1 MPAQP
6 DLWSELAA
14 SMSADLFLLAGT
26 LVFFAAVAHAF
37 LCPSIARA
45 AHVAEK
51 KGGIKG
57 AALHLLGEV
66 EVVFGLWAMVLFGL
80 MVCWPGKGWA
90 FCDALRRD
98 GRVCGHRRGRPV

>member
-26 LVFFAAVAHAF
+26 LVFFAAVTHAF

-66 EVVFGLWAMVLFGL
+66 EVVPREQSLLPRPRRRSA
-80 MVCWPGKGWA
+80 A
-90 FCDALRRD
+90 FRNCAPCLPCAPAARRS
-98 GRVCGHRRGRPV
+98 